1 MADTNTDTTDTA
13 NNSTTEAGR
22 QRTSSALKLPK
33 TTFERVREI
42 VDGSR
47 QMSGPASP
55 AVIADLIGKT
65 AKGQYWSDRW
75 STVQSLGFI
84 AKTSVGKHDIT
95 DLGRRF
101 LSEDETEVRS
111 AAQEALIRTGFG
123 PLIKRFGTGAP
134 NTKAM
139 TNVLASDYGVPQ
151 TAASKA
157 AELLVTMA
165 TECGLIVDGRMKPA
179 EIERAEEA
187 AGDQAAV
194 PPDPSAA
201 SKPGSAKLAAPKSA
215 PAAAKPAGASTPS
228 ASTPPPANPA
238 PATAPAGSTPAP
250 ASNGGGA
257 TPVPFGLGPTVVLN
271 VDATKLTAA
280 ELGELVRELRKAAG
294 SS

>member
-1 MADTNTDTTDTA
+1 MADANTDITDAA
-13 NNSTTEAGR
+13 NDSTTETVRA
-22 QRTSSALKLPK
+22 RTSSALKLPK

-47 QMSGPASP
+47 QMNGPASP

-65 AKGQYWSDRW
+65 AKGQNWSDRW

-84 AKTSVGKHDIT
+84 AKSGGKYDIT

-101 LSEDETEVRS
+101 LGDDEEDTKR
-111 AAQEALIRTGFG
+111 AMQEALMRTGFG

-139 TNVLASDYGVPQ
+139 RNVLAHDYNVPEP
-151 TAASKA
+151 AAGKA

-187 AGDQAAV
+187 AGDQAAT

-201 SKPGSAKLAAPKSA
+201 SKPQPAKPAAPKAA
-215 PAAAKPAGASTPS
+215 PAAAKPANASTPS
-228 ASTPPPANPA
+228 ASASTPASPA
-238 PATAPAGSTPAP
+238 PAMPPAGSTPAP

-257 TPVPFGLGPTVVLN
+257 TSVPFGLGPTVVLN

-280 ELGELVRELRKAAG
+280 EIGEIVRELRKAA
-294 SS
+294 SSS

>member
-1 MADTNTDTTDTA
+1 MADITAPTDTA
-13 NNSTTEAGR
+13 DASTAVAAR
-22 QRTSSALKLPK
+22 QRTSSSLKLPK

-65 AKGQYWSDRW
+65 AKGQNWSDRW

-84 AKTSVGKHDIT
+84 VKTQAGKYDIT

-101 LSEDETEVRS
+101 LSEDEAEVRS
-111 AAQEALIRTGFG
+111 AAQEALMRTGFG
-123 PLIKRFGTGAP
+123 PLIKRFGTGTP

-151 TAASKA
+151 AAAGKA

-179 EIERAEEA
+179 DIERAEEA
-187 AGDQAAV
+187 AGDQAAT

-201 SKPGSAKLAAPKSA
+201 PKPSPAKPGPTAT
-215 PAAAKPAGASTPS
+215 KPASTSAPS
-228 ASTPPPANPA
+228 ASTPAPA
-238 PATAPAGSTPAP
+238 PAAAPAAAAAPPTTSAP

-257 TPVPFGLGPTVVLN
+257 TSIPFGLGPTVVLN
-271 VDATKLTAA
+271 VDATKLSAT
-280 ELGELVRELRKAAG
+280 EIGEIVREVRKAVG